1 MRVKVLRRHTYARKI
16 RTPGGEYDMP
26 NPRHVR
32 IFEAIGKVQRL
43 PEIVAPPVEKKKPAP
58 VKQKPKKKAEA
69 PAEKK
74 EKAPTRRRYA
84 RKDMVA
90 VEEELP
96 EVQVALQE
104 PDLPGV
110 KNDDEDLDEI

>member
-43 PEIVAPPVEKKKPAP
+43 PEIVAPLVEKKKPAP
-58 VKQKPKKKAEA
+58 MKPKKKAEA

-74 EKAPTRRRYA
+74 EKAPPRRRYA

-96 EVQVALQE
+96 EIRAALQE
-104 PDLPGV
+104 PDLGV